1 MAPRRTGRAF
11 QEAFFA
17 EHPELRSLM
26 DLFETVPGVYFYAKD
41 ASSRFVRL
49 NRANAAVYAETD
61 EGPLLGKSDRDL
73 HPPSLAEAYIAE
85 DHRVM
90 RSGVPAL
97 NQVWLVPFLHGP
109 MQWFVSS
116 KTPLVSRDGGCV
128 GVAGVMR
135 PIATPRD
142 QLERFQ
148 RLAPAV
154 RMIEERFREPI
165 QVSDLGAC
173 CGLSPTH
180 VHRLFRKLLRI
191 APNEYLHALRLQEA
205 RTLLATTDEP
215 VLSIALRTGFFDQSH
230 FTKRF
235 RRTTGMT
242 PARFRKTFGRELSA
256 G

>member
-1 MAPRRTGRAF
+1 
-11 QEAFFA
+11 
-17 EHPELRSLM
+17 M
-26 DLFETVPGVYFYAKD
+26 DLFDAVPGVYFYAKD
-41 ASSRFVRL
+41 MESRFVRL
-49 NRANAAVYAETD
+49 NRANAAVYAEPD

-85 DHRVM
+85 DRRVM
-90 RSGVPAL
+90 RRGQPIL

-116 KTPLVSRDGGCV
+116 KSPLVGRDGNCV

-135 PIATPRD
+135 PVATPRD

-154 RMIEERFREPI
+154 RMLEERFREPI
-165 QVSDLGAC
+165 QVADLGAC

-191 APNEYLHALRLQEA
+191 SPNDYLHSLRLQEA
-205 RTLLATTDEP
+205 RTLLSTTEDS
-215 VLSIALRTGFFDQSH
+215 LSSIALRTGFFDQSH

-235 RRTTGMT
+235 RAMTGLT
-242 PARFRKTFGRELSA
+242 PSHFRKAFGRHAASR
-256 G
+256 